1 MSFAI
6 LRTEKLKTKGNVGGL
21 NAHLTRTM
29 DVPNADPD
37 LAKYNSRPIG
47 SADLNQDIQK
57 RLQEAG
63 ITTTRKNG
71 VLGVEHLIT
80 ASPEAFNYHVEKN
93 DKGEKGLKGNVAK
106 WKEFEEK
113 SLEWLSERYGR
124 KNIVN
129 FTVHKDEST
138 PHIHAIVV
146 PIDSKGNLNCK
157 SYLGGRDKM
166 REMQTSFAQK
176 VQHIGLERGI
186 EGSKAIHQDVKRFY
200 EVIKQQAQFVSLEK
214 IEVKAPE
221 KGALFGYKQDPA
233 ELAREET
240 ERVNKL
246 IQEAAQKANK
256 SLLDASAYNSKA
268 KVDQNKYRG
277 LEATLM
283 RFKTEKDQVLE
294 QKIELERKILDE
306 RKKHW
311 NTIEKVARGE
321 ITPEIAKKFLEEKVK
336 QQKEQQI
343 QPNQP
348 KKGGN
353 LSR

>member
-1 MSFAI
+1 MAFAI

-37 LAKYNSRPIG
+37 LIEYNTRPIG
-47 SADLNQDIQK
+47 TDNLNQDIEK

-63 ITTTRKNG
+63 ITTTRKNA

-80 ASPEAFNYHVEKN
+80 ASPEAFGYEVVKN
-93 DKGEKGLKGNVAK
+93 NKGEKELIGDVKK
-106 WKEFEEK
+106 WKQFEEK

-157 SYLGGRDKM
+157 SFLGGRDKM
-166 REMQTSFAQK
+166 REMQTSFAKK
-176 VQHIGLERGI
+176 VEHLGLERGI

-200 EVIKQQAQFVSLEK
+200 EVIKKEPQFLSLEK
-214 IEVKAPE
+214 IEVQAPE
-221 KGALFGYKQDPA
+221 KGLLYGYKQDPA
-233 ELAREET
+233 DLAKEET

-246 IQEAAQKANK
+246 LQEASQKANK
-256 SLLDASAYNSKA
+256 SLLEASAHFNKTNA
-268 KVDQNKYRG
+268 TQNKDRG
-277 LEATLM
+277 LEATAR
-283 RFKTEKDQVLE
+283 RFKGEKDRVLE
-294 QKIELERKILDE
+294 QKTELEKQIQEE

-311 NTIEKVARGE
+311 NIIEKVARGQF
-321 ITPEIAKKFLEEKVK
+321 TPEMAKSILDERDKKLEQK
-336 QQKEQQI
+336 QQQI
-343 QPNQP
+343 KP
-348 KKGGN
+348 KRGGEM
-353 LSR
+353 SR

>member
-1 MSFAI
+1 M
-6 LRTEKLKTKGNVGGL
+6 E
-21 NAHLTRTM
+21 
-29 DVPNADPD
+29 VPNADKD

-63 ITTTRKNG
+63 ITTTRKNA

-80 ASPEAFNYHVEKN
+80 ASPDAFSYQVVKN
-93 DKGEKGLKGNVAK
+93 NKGEKELRGDVQK
-106 WKEFEEK
+106 WKEFQEK

-157 SYLGGRDKM
+157 SFLGGRDKM

-176 VQHIGLERGI
+176 VQHLGLERGI

-200 EVIKQQAQFVSLEK
+200 QVINQEPQFISLEK
-214 IEVKAPE
+214 IEIKTPE
-221 KGALFGYKQDPA
+221 KGMLGIGYKQDPA
-233 ELAREET
+233 ELAKEET

-246 IQEAAQKANK
+246 LQEAAQKANK
-256 SLLDASAYNSKA
+256 SLLAASAFDSKA

-277 LEATLM
+277 LEATLK
-283 RFKTEKDQVLE
+283 RFKTEKDQALQQKTELEKKVLE
-294 QKIELERKILDE
+294 EKR
-306 RKKHW
+306 KHW
-311 NTIEKVARGE
+311 NTIEGVAKGE
-321 ITPEIAKKFLEEKVK
+321 ITPEIAKKWLEQAKIME
-336 QQKEQQI
+336 QQKQKQI
-343 QPNQP
+343 HS
-348 KKGGN
+348 KRGGS
-353 LSR
+353 LGI